1 MVIKFTTILKSFSSR
16 KFKKKKKK
24 QFLDGT
30 LQMLIKIEF
39 SLNLQLPGNKT
50 KVNDNLY
57 RNNFKYDKQKMK
69 KNGIYVFI
77 LCAN

>member
-1 MVIKFTTILKSFSSR
+1 MVIKFTTILPR
-16 KFKKKKKK
+16 KKKYK

-39 SLNLQLPGNKT
+39 SQLPGHKT

-57 RNNFKYDKQKMK
+57 ENNLKNDKEKDGK
-69 KNGIYVFI
+69 KERCIYVFI